1 MKPKKLLAAVISLCL
16 VLSAF
21 PAFTAFAA
29 EDNPSTG
36 SCGKNGDN
44 VSFVYQDGTL
54 TISGTGEMADYEK
67 YTDNE
72 TPYED
77 IKRFVK
83 TVVIQEG
90 VTRIGNDAFSYCS
103 ELQSVTL
110 PEGIVSIG
118 DNAFSGTYALTSI
131 TLPQSLETLGS
142 YAFGGSFIESITV
155 PSKVK
160 EISDSCFM
168 SCDRLSSV
176 TLPEGLEAIGSN
188 AFSYN
193 SAITGITIPSTVKS
207 IGSHAFSRDEA
218 LTSITIPDSVTFID
232 YGAFYD
238 CSALTSVNIPSGITD
253 IYDSLF
259 CGCTALTTVEIP
271 ESVTYIGDQA
281 FARSGIKNI
290 TIPKSVEYL
299 ESGAFINCA
308 DLEEITVDPQNEN
321 YTALNGSLYSKDK
334 TELLRFV
341 NKDKV
346 TSFTPPESVKIVR
359 DSAFSNEKTLES
371 VDLSGV
377 EQIEGY
383 LFSNSESLKT
393 VKLPEHLTEIPYSCF
408 SSCTALESIT
418 IPDSVR
424 VINSSAFYYCNNLK
438 KIEIPEGVTEI
449 GESAF
454 SACKNLESL
463 NIPSSVTEVGWNI
476 IGDTALLKS
485 LPLEDG
491 VKYLDGWAVDLGSSG
506 NVAFK
511 EGAIGI
517 SSQILGSQ
525 AVTVFIPKTVKY
537 ISKGGLQGANF
548 SKTVESYTVDP
559 ENPYFLSEDGVV
571 FTKDKTE
578 LVAYPQKSD
587 FIKYTVPEGVKFIR
601 DYAFYN
607 SSLEEVTLPSTLIHI
622 GNWAFYYSRDLKSA
636 LLNENIEYIGN
647 NAFGYCENVDLGQ
660 IPSSLKY
667 LGYNLFGFSNNIG
680 LTTVDGN
687 TYLDK
692 WLIRASAQ
700 SGDEFKIAEGTVGIA
715 ASAIYSIGMIRSTS
729 VYIPASVKYINSRA
743 FKYFINLKDVY
754 FAGSK
759 QEWCK
764 INIGDENLPLL
775 DAHIHF
781 EDQTPLYG
789 DVNDDGE
796 VTASDALMTLQNF
809 VGSRQFT
816 DEQLKAANVDGVD
829 GITAKDALL
838 ILQHAVKIMDKFPIE
853 MMEIA

>member
-1 MKPKKLLAAVISLCL
+1 MKPKKLLAAITSLCL
-16 VLSAF
+16 MLSAI
-21 PAFTAFAA
+21 PALPAFAA
-29 EDNPSTG
+29 EDIPSMG
-36 SCGKNGDN
+36 NCGKNGDN

-54 TISGTGEMADYEK
+54 TIAGSGEMADYEK
-67 YTDNE
+67 YSDNE

-83 TVVIQEG
+83 TVVVQEG
-90 VTRIGNDAFSYCS
+90 VTRIGNYAFGSC
-103 ELQSVTL
+103 EKLQSVTL

-118 DNAFSGTYALTSI
+118 DYAFSSTYSLTSI
-131 TLPQSLETLGS
+131 TLPESLETLGTYS
-142 YAFGGSFIESITV
+142 FGGSFIESITI

-160 EISDSCFM
+160 EITDSCFM
-168 SCDRLSSV
+168 SCDQLTSV
-176 TLPEGLEAIGSN
+176 TLPEGLEAIGN
-188 AFSYN
+188 TAFGYDN
-193 SAITGITIPSTVKS
+193 NLTDITIPSTVKS

-218 LTSITIPDSVTFID
+218 LTSITIPNSVTFID
-232 YGAFYD
+232 YGAFFD
-238 CSALTSVNIPSGITD
+238 CTALTSVNLPNGLTD
-253 IYDSLF
+253 IYDSVF
-259 CGCTALTTVEIP
+259 CGCTALTTIEIP
-271 ESVTYIGDQA
+271 ESVTYIGYQA
-281 FARSGIKNI
+281 FCRSGIKNI
-290 TIPKSVEYL
+290 TIPKSVECL
-299 ESGAFINCA
+299 ESSSFTNCA
-308 DLEEITVDPQNEN
+308 DLEEIIVDEQNEN
-321 YTALNGSLYSKDK
+321 YTAINGSLYSKDG

-346 TSFTPPESVKIVR
+346 TSFTPPESVKIVKG
-359 DSAFSNEKTLES
+359 SAFSNEGMLES

-377 EQIEGY
+377 DQIEGY
-383 LFSNSESLKT
+383 LFSNCKSLKT
-393 VKLPEHLTEIPYSCF
+393 VKLPDHIYEIPYSCF
-408 SSCTALESIT
+408 SGCTALESVT

-424 VINSSAFYYCNNLK
+424 VINYSAFYNCMSLK

-454 SACKNLESL
+454 SACKSLESF

-476 IGDTALLKS
+476 IGGTALYDS
-485 LPLEDG
+485 LPLENS
-491 VKYLDGWAVDLGSSG
+491 VKYLDGWAVGLASPS
-506 NVAFK
+506 NVVFK
-511 EGAIGI
+511 EGTIGI
-517 SSQILGSQ
+517 SGQILG
-525 AVTVFIPKTVKY
+525 AHPATVFIPKTVKY
-537 ISKGGLQGANF
+537 ISNGGLQGASF
-548 SKTVESYTVDP
+548 SRTVESYTVDP

-571 FTKDKTE
+571 YTKDKTE
-578 LVAYPQKSD
+578 LVAYPQNSG

-622 GNWAFYYSRDLKSA
+622 GNWAFYSSKDLKTA
-636 LLNENIEYIGN
+636 LLNENVEYIGN
-647 NAFGYCENVDLGQ
+647 WAFGYCSNVDLGQ

-667 LGYNLFGFSNNIG
+667 IGYNIFDITNNSN

-700 SGDEFKIAEGTVGIA
+700 SGDEFKIPEGTVGIA
-715 ASAIYSIGMIRSTS
+715 SSSIYTVGMIRSTS

-838 ILQHAVKIMDKFPIE
+838 ILQHAVKILDKFPIE